1 MMIHHKIKIAT
12 TTLLI
17 LISFQI
23 IAQKNEIIIL
33 EQVII
38 GNDTLPMVTLKPAEI
53 TAKDLSGVNDI
64 DATLKYHIRK
74 AYPYALRTGRIVNE
88 VNATLEQFD
97 KKRDDKKYIKETEKI
112 LKERFKEDLKNL
124 TRTQGK
130 MLTKLIY
137 RETGFTVH
145 ELLQTYKS
153 NISAG
158 WWQMLAKMYNIN
170 LKEEYHPET
179 DEFDLSMEKY
189 VLYLDQLYQ
198 RSGKKAEINN
208 EEINLPVQGKKRKGK
223 GN

>member
-1 MMIHHKIKIAT
+1 MMIHRKIRIT
-12 TTLLI
+12 TTILLLLI
-17 LISFQI
+17 GFQTL
-23 IAQKNEIIIL
+23 AQKNEIIIL
-33 EQVII
+33 DQVII
-38 GNDTLPMVTLKPAEI
+38 GEDTLPMVTLKPAEI
-53 TAKDLSGVNDI
+53 TAKDLSGVKDI

-88 VNATLEQFD
+88 VNATLEKFE
-97 KKRDDKKYIKETEKI
+97 KKREDKKYLKETEKI

-137 RETGFTVH
+137 RETGYTVH

-158 WWQMLAKMYNIN
+158 WWQMLAKMYSIN
-170 LKEEYHPET
+170 LKEEYHPDT
-179 DEFDLSMEKY
+179 DEFDMSMEKY

-198 RSGKKAEINN
+198 RTGKKEAIDN
-208 EEINLPVQGKKRKGK
+208 EEINLPIQSKKRKGK

>member
-1 MMIHHKIKIAT
+1 MMNHHKIKIT
-12 TTLLI
+12 TTILI
-17 LISFQI
+17 LLISFQI
-23 IAQKNEIIIL
+23 FAQKNEIIIL

-38 GNDTLPMVTLKPAEI
+38 GNDTLPMVTLRPAEI

-88 VNATLEQFD
+88 VNATLEKFD
-97 KKRDDKKYIKETEKI
+97 KKREDKKYLKETEKI
-112 LKERFKEDLKNL
+112 LKDRFKEDLKNL

-137 RETGFTVH
+137 RETGYTVH

-170 LKEEYHPET
+170 LKEEYHPDT
-179 DEFDLSMEKY
+179 DEFDMSMEKY

-198 RSGKKAEINN
+198 RTGKKEEITN
-208 EEINLPVQGKKRKGK
+208 EEINLPIQGKKRKGK

>member
-38 GNDTLPMVTLKPAEI
+38 GKDTLPMITLRPAEI

>member
-12 TTLLI
+12 TILL
-17 LISFQI
+17 LLVSFQI

-53 TAKDLSGVNDI
+53 TAKDLSGIQDI

-88 VNATLEQFD
+88 VNATLEKFE
-97 KKRDDKKYIKETEKI
+97 KKREDKKYLKETEKI
-112 LKERFKEDLKNL
+112 LKDRFKADLKNL
-124 TRTQGK
+124 SRTQGK

-137 RETGFTVH
+137 RETGYTVH

-158 WWQMLAKMYNIN
+158 WWQMLAKIYDIN
-170 LKEEYHPET
+170 LKEEYHPNT
-179 DEFDLSMEKY
+179 DEFDIAMEKY

-198 RSGKKAEINN
+198 RSGKKEEINN
-208 EEINLPVQGKKRKGK
+208 EEIYLPVQSKKRKGK
-223 GN
+223 RN